1 MVKVYGPMMS
11 MDASGT
17 IADAVT
23 FSKWKGRNYVRQ
35 RVIPSNPKSTLQVG
49 VRSMFSWLS
58 KAWYLFTAPEK
69 ADWDLLAKAS
79 SISPFNAMMAEN
91 MANWRQ
97 HLAPSTYTPALR
109 TGTLAVV
116 TSFVATGGFH
126 QAVLALTLSAFTDNW
141 GAILHRTLTDTAPL
155 TLNTVVAVID
165 ANAIAAFSHTD
176 TGLIAGTYY
185 YWYHLFS
192 RAGKLDTIPIHAT
205 GPATV
210 T

>member
-1 MVKVYGPMMS
+1 MVKVYGPMFS

-17 IADAVT
+17 IAKAAT
-23 FSKWKGRNYVRQ
+23 FSKWKGRNYARQ

-58 KAWYLFTAPEK
+58 KSWYLFTAPEK
-69 ADWDLLAKAS
+69 ADWDTLAKAAS
-79 SISPFNAMMAEN
+79 VSPFNAQMGEN

-97 HLAPSTYTPALR
+97 HLAPSTMTPALR
-109 TGTLAVV
+109 TGTLATV

-126 QAVLALTLSAFTDNW
+126 QAVLALTLSGFTDNW
-141 GAILHRTLTDTAPL
+141 GAILHRTLTDVAPL
-155 TLNTVVAVID
+155 TLNTVIGVID
-165 ANAIAAFSHTD
+165 ANAIAVFSHTD

-192 RAGKLDTIPIHAT
+192 RAGKLDTVPIHAT
-205 GPATV
+205 AAAVV